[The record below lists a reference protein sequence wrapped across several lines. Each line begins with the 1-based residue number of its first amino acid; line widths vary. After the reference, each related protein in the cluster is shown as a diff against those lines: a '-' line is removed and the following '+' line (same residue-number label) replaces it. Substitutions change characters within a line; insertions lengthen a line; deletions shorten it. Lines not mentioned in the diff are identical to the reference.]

1 LTEFIFKVTG
11 NAQLKAFISNPA
23 NKGKLM
29 TTGLWA
35 WTRHPNYFG
44 ESKI

>member
-1 LTEFIFKVTG
+1 LTEFIFEVTG

-23 NKGKLM
+23 HKGKLM
-29 TTGLWA
+29 TTDLLA
-35 WTRHPNYFG
+35 WTCHPNYFG